1 MENLQKRALRF
12 LYDDYESSYE
22 ELLSKSGR
30 VTMETNRMRTLCI
43 EVYKTLSDLNPEFM
57 KNIFKLRET
66 IRPVR
71 EAYKMNLEIP
81 RINQATF
88 GTRSLRILGPKI
100 WNSLPLHV
108 KSCENLSLFKEIIKN
123 WNGLLCNCR
132 ICNFND
138 QIS

>member
-1 MENLQKRALRF
+1 
-12 LYDDYESSYE
+12 
-22 ELLSKSGR
+22 
-30 VTMETNRMRTLCI
+30 MRTLCI
-43 EVYKTLSDLNPEFM
+43 EVYKTLNDLNPEFM

-71 EAYKMNLEIP
+71 EAYKMNLEMP
-81 RINQATF
+81 RINQVTF

-108 KSCENLSLFKEIIKN
+108 KSSENLSLFKEVIKN
-123 WNGLLCNCR
+123 WNGLFCNCR

-138 QIS
+138 QIT